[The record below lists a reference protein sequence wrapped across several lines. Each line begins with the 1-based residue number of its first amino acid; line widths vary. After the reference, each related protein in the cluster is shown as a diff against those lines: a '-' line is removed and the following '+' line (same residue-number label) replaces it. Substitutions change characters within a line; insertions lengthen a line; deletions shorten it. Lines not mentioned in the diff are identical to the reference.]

1 MVGITLSPEQIRAA
15 PPEVRRW
22 IEQEVLHML
31 RLGPEIERES
41 AADAAR
47 QAPPHIIACT
57 AEDAAHILTVIRQA
71 PSAVAV
77 YLELGRDPGIG
88 GQNGMRVLRL
98 ADLQRHARLP
108 DMRQLLE
115 ALHGITAAF
124 NGLSHEPGAML
135 FGIDERGICIISEQ
149 TQHSIALLWH
159 KLLGLTPPD
168 GHPETPTHAASG
180 HQERPAEYSL
190 HASFPTP
197 GRPVHMPAP
206 QEPIAPAHPDHA

>member
-41 AADAAR
+41 AEDAAR

-57 AEDAAHILTVIRQA
+57 PDDAAHILTIIRQV

-115 ALHGITAAF
+115 AMTAITAAF
-124 NGLSHEPGAML
+124 NGLPHESGAML
-135 FGIDERGICIISEQ
+135 FGIDERGLCIISEQ
-149 TQHSIALLWH
+149 SQHSIAQLWH
-159 KLLGLTPPD
+159 TLLGLTPPD
-168 GHPETPTHAASG
+168 GNPAAPVHAASG
-180 HQERPAEYSL
+180 HQERPADYSL

-197 GRPVHMPAP
+197 GRTVHMPPP
-206 QEPIAPAHPDHA
+206 QPAPAPSHPDHA